1 MNPWSKRF
9 YQQQKRNQCPACLL
23 SFRNFSTSSNYLD
36 REQINELS
44 TIDSLIGVVF
54 KKLPGKGQMGKH
66 NGIYPK

>member
-1 MNPWSKRF
+1 MVKDFINNKNGTNVRLAF
-9 YQQQKRNQCPACLL
+9 L
-23 SFRNFSTSSNYLD
+23 SFRNFSASSNYLD

-54 KKLPGKGQMGKH
+54 KSYWKGQMGKH